1 MVSMSADHTVPHH
14 VRSCPDIVFRSV
26 FSVNSLDTYYDF
38 HSDKKT
44 RGWLS
49 SLPLKDAFVIHFDTR
64 VQILKLFSLKLN
76 KAATDLDD
84 VVTSSFVH
92 VWVPFLKEIQDIHC

>member
-1 MVSMSADHTVPHH
+1 MSADHAVPHH

-26 FSVNSLDTYYDF
+26 FSVNSLDTYYDL
-38 HSDKKT
+38 HSDEKT
-44 RGWLS
+44 RSGLS

-64 VQILKLFSLKLN
+64 VQILKPFSLKLN

-84 VVTSSFVH
+84 VVASSFVH

>member
-1 MVSMSADHTVPHH
+1 MSADHTVPHH
-14 VRSCPDIVFRSV
+14 VRSCPDIVFKSE

-38 HSDKKT
+38 HGDEKT
-44 RGWLS
+44 RSGLS

-92 VWVPFLKEIQDIHC
+92 VWVPFLKEIQYIHC